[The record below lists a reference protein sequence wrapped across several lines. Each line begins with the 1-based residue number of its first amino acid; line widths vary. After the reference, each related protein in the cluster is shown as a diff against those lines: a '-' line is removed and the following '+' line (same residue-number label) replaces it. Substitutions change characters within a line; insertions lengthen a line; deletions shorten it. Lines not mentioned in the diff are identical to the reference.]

1 MSEQQHRTARTTS
14 LRALHLDLLNPTFQ
28 SCDTNPFHNACSA
41 DNSNGIFLIA
51 ANILPSVRNFAAKT
65 NIDPNAAQR
74 AYAAIDDGGY
84 TTTVQGQGST
94 VAFKKKGGDANVG
107 DWPLLGCLAARN
119 NPHARSITIH
129 IV

>member
-1 MSEQQHRTARTTS
+1 MPEQQHHAAKTTS
-14 LRALHLDLLNPTFQ
+14 LHALRLDLLNPTLQ
-28 SCDTNPFHNACSA
+28 SCDTNPFHNACSD

-51 ANILPSVRNFAAKT
+51 ADILPSVRNFVAKT

-84 TTTVQGQGST
+84 TTTVQGQGLT
-94 VAFKKKGGDANVG
+94 VAFKEKGGDANVSN
-107 DWPLLGCLAARN
+107 WPLLGCLAARN
-119 NPHARSITIH
+119 NQHVRSITIH